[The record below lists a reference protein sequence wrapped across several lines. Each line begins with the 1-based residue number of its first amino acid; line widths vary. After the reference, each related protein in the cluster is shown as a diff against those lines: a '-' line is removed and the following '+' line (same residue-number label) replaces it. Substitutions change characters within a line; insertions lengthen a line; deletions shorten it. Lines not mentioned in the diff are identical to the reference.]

1 MALLDTFT
9 FLLKAD
15 SKAAIQGIED
25 TGEAFDEL
33 KEDGQRATKAIE
45 KDTRSMGDAIKG
57 VSLESAASFK
67 AMAVGMLGAVA
78 AGASLTGIME
88 QLSQQA
94 QRGKDALS
102 VGVDVG
108 AYQQLQYVFEK
119 NNLEADDLRD
129 TLFDINEFAG
139 DSGKA
144 ESWKALGVSVRDSN
158 GNLKTADELF
168 SNLAASVEGLSKG
181 DATAKLRALGINDS
195 RVIQTI
201 MLGNKELQRQMDIR
215 KAMGLQSREDTEN
228 AQKFQNAV
236 NDLGV
241 IFDAMGEKLA
251 ASLAPALTAVVEG
264 IQAVVK
270 WAQDHKGFLV
280 GFFGA
285 LSFVA
290 IPALISALGSLAVAA
305 WSAMAP
311 FLPFIAL
318 AVGLALVI
326 DDLWSYFNGG
336 KSVIGDL
343 AARFPALEQFL
354 QSSKEEVL
362 TLIDAFKKFIDDPQA
377 AMDEFEAYL
386 KGLWKGIVADAQQ
399 GIDNFFKK
407 VTDGFNRLSEEAKKP
422 FITLFNFISGIFDRL
437 GDVVSK
443 QLSDMASNAKNAI
456 KSLPGGEAFLNAI
469 GAGDEKPAKPAT
481 NSPGGPAMAVP
492 GDKPTPVLSDLGD
505 NHPLAQAVV
514 PAAAA
519 SNAVGIAAVTS
530 NVVPTTN
537 AQMLAG
543 RGGYTDNSSR
553 QVHIDRVE
561 VNASSAD
568 PRQVAAAIPGA
579 INDHLSN
586 TAQHFDDGVSH

>member
-9 FLLKAD
+9 FLLRAD

-33 KEDGQRATKAIE
+33 KKDGQRATDTVE
-45 KDTRSMGDAIKG
+45 KDTRSMGDTIKS

-94 QRGKDALS
+94 QRGKDAQS

-108 AYQQLQYVFEK
+108 SYQQLQYVFEK

-139 DSGKA
+139 DNGKA
-144 ESWKALGVSVRDSN
+144 ESWKALGVSVKDSN
-158 GNLKTADELF
+158 GHLKTADALFGEL
-168 SNLAASVEGLSKG
+168 AKSVEGLSKG
-181 DATAKLRALGINDS
+181 DATAKLRALGINDPK
-195 RVIQTI
+195 VIQTI

-215 KAMGLQSREDTEN
+215 KAMGLQTEADTKN
-228 AQKFQNAV
+228 AQQFQNAV
-236 NDLGV
+236 SDLGT
-241 IFDAMGEKLA
+241 IFDVMGEKLA

-285 LSFVA
+285 LSAVA

-305 WSAMAP
+305 WAAMVP
-311 FLPFIAL
+311 FLPFIIVAGAL
-318 AVGLALVI
+318 ALAI

-377 AMDEFEAYL
+377 AMDEFESYL
-386 KGLWKGIVADAQQ
+386 KGLWGDIVADAQQ

-407 VTDGFNRLSEEAKKP
+407 VTDGFNRLSDEAKKP

-443 QLSDMASNAKNAI
+443 QLSDMTSNAKNAI

-481 NSPGGPAMAVP
+481 KSPGGPAMAVP
-492 GDKPTPVLSDLGD
+492 GDKTAPVVSDLGD
-505 NHPLAQAVV
+505 NHPLARAIV